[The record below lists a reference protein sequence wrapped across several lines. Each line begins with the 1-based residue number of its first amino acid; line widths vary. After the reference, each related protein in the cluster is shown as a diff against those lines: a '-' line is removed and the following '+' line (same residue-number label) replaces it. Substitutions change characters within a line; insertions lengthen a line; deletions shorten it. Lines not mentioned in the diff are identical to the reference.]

1 MRLSK
6 EMLEYIEGKAEE
18 LRALH
23 GFTLSYSLVC
33 ATITYMQEC
42 AKETCEWNQKISERE
57 TRSS

>member
-6 EMLEYIEGKAEE
+6 EMIEYIEGKAEE

-33 ATITYMQEC
+33 ATIVYMQEC
-42 AKETCEWNQKISERE
+42 AKETCIWKSRDRE
-57 TRSS
+57 IQSD